1 MSLKSLEIKKNLHW
15 VGALDP
21 GLRVF
26 DIIMYTPYG
35 TTYNSYVLKGSEKT
49 VLFETV
55 KDKTFDQY
63 IERLKDLEIDLNTV
77 DYIVISHT
85 EPDHAGSVE
94 KMLDLAPNAKIV
106 ASERAVTFLK
116 EIVNRDFEYTTVE
129 DGDTLSLGDKT
140 LEFYSV
146 PMLHWPDTIY
156 TYIKEDKTLVTCD
169 SFGSHYSNEKI
180 VNTLN
185 EEEEKN
191 YLDALRYY
199 YDNIMGPFKPFVV
212 TAVDKIRDLDID
224 VICPGHGPVLTEN
237 PRRIVDLYYKWSSE
251 EQLVLEKEVTICYVS
266 AYGYTKTVADTV
278 KDYIEKN
285 TDYKV
290 NTFDLVDSKL
300 EEVMPKV
307 INSQGIILGT
317 PTILGD
323 ALPPIWNILMSLNP
337 VIHGGKVASVFG
349 SYGWSGEGTEN
360 LMERLKQLRMVTIE
374 PLAVNFKPSHE
385 EIGYINQYADKFVE
399 KLKHTFSKK
408 KGKKRFKC
416 VICNE
421 IFDGDEPPQVCP
433 ACGAKEDQFI
443 EVYEE
448 EILYHK
454 DTNEHYV
461 VVGNGGAGFYAA
473 DAIRKRNNTCDI
485 TMISDES
492 ELTYYRPALSDGL
505 NEVLGKDFFIADKKW
520 YEENNIKVRLETRVD
535 KVNDKDSTLSIG
547 NETLKYDKL
556 IIATGSSN
564 FIPPIAGHDFDNVY
578 TLRNKK
584 HLETI
589 KVATDK
595 AKKVVVI
602 GGGLLGLEAAWE
614 FKLKGL
620 EVVVAEAMDNI
631 LCRQLDTE
639 GSAILRSCIEEDAK
653 VTVMTG
659 VAVESIEKANGTT
672 NVVFKD
678 GNKID
683 CDMVVF
689 SIGVRSNIGIA
700 KDTSLDVERGI
711 VVNRNMKT
719 SVDNIFACGDVAQIE
734 NAVLA
739 IWPTAIE
746 MGRIAG
752 ANACGDE
759 IEFENES
766 YPVSLDAMEAK
777 VFTLGN
783 IQNYDGELSL
793 KDPKN
798 KIYKKLF
805 MKDDKLVGAILINDM
820 SSTVKVMR
828 LMGQGANTNEV
839 AKEHII

>member
-1 MSLKSLEIKKNLHW
+1 MSLKSLEIKNNLYW

-49 VLFETV
+49 ALFETV
-55 KDKTFDQY
+55 KDKTFEQY
-63 IERLKDLEIDLNTV
+63 KERLVDLGIDLKTV
-77 DYIVISHT
+77 DYIVVSHT

-106 ASERAVTFLK
+106 GSERAVTFLK
-116 EIVNRDFEYTTVE
+116 EIVNRDFEYILVE

-180 VNTLN
+180 LNNLN
-185 EEEEKN
+185 EEEEAN
-191 YLDALRYY
+191 YLEALKYY
-199 YDNIMGPFKPFVV
+199 YDNIMGPFKPFVL
-212 TAVDKIRDLDID
+212 TAIDKIRNLDID
-224 VICPGHGPVLTEN
+224 IICPGHGPVLTEN
-237 PRRIVDLYYKWSSE
+237 PRRIVDLYEKWSTE
-251 EQLVLEKEVTICYVS
+251 EQLVLEKEVSICYVS
-266 AYGYTKTVADTV
+266 AYGYTRTVAEQA

-285 TDYKV
+285 SDYKV
-290 NTFDLVDSKL
+290 NIFDLVDSKL

-307 INSQGIILGT
+307 IHSQGLLLGT

-349 SYGWSGEGTEN
+349 SYGWSGEGTDN
-360 LMERLKQLRMVTIE
+360 LMERLKQLRMSTIE
-374 PLAVNFKPSHE
+374 PLAINFKPSDD
-385 EIGYINQYADKFVE
+385 EIGYINQYADKFIE

-421 IFDGDEPPQVCP
+421 VFDGDEPPQICP

-448 EILYHK
+448 EITFHK

-461 VVGNGGAGFYAA
+461 VVGNGGAGYYAA

-485 TMISDES
+485 TMITDEA

-505 NEVLGKDFFIADKKW
+505 NEALGKDFYVAKDSW
-520 YEENNIKVRLETRVD
+520 YEENNIKVRLNTKVD
-535 KVNDKDSTLSIG
+535 KINDKESTLTLG

-556 IIATGSSN
+556 ILANGSSN
-564 FIPPIAGHDFDNVY
+564 FIPPIAGHDLDNIY

-584 HLETI
+584 HLDNI
-589 KVATDK
+589 KEATDK

-620 EVVVAEAMDNI
+620 EVVVVEAMDTI
-631 LCRQLDTE
+631 LSRQLDSE
-639 GSAILRSCIEEDAK
+639 GSQILRRCIEEDAK

-659 VAVESIEKANGTT
+659 VAVDSIEKSGNVT

-678 GNKID
+678 GTKVD

-700 KDTSLDVERGI
+700 KDTSLEVERGI
-711 VVNRNMKT
+711 VVDRNMKT

-734 NAVLA
+734 GKVLA

-746 MGRIAG
+746 MGRVAG
-752 ANACGDE
+752 ANAAGDNV
-759 IEFENES
+759 EFMNEN

-777 VFTLGN
+777 VFTLGDIN
-783 IQNYDGELSL
+783 DYDGELSL

-805 MKDDKLVGAILINDM
+805 MKDDKLVGAILINDI
-820 SSTVKVMR
+820 SCTVKVMR
-828 LMGQGANTNEV
+828 LMNQGASTSEV

>member
-21 GLRVF
+21 DLRVF

-35 TTYNSYVLKGSEKT
+35 TTYNSYVLKGSKKT

-77 DYIVISHT
+77 DYIVVSHT

-94 KMLDLAPNAKIV
+94 RMLDLAPNAKIV

-116 EIVNRDFEYTTVE
+116 EIVNRDFEYITVE

-185 EEEEKN
+185 EEEENN

-505 NEVLGKDFFIADKKW
+505 NEVLGKDFYIADKKW
-520 YEENNIKVRLETRVD
+520 YEDNNIIVRLETRVD

-614 FKLKGL
+614 FRLKGL

-639 GSAILRSCIEEDAK
+639 GSAILSRCIEDDAK

-659 VAVESIEKANGTT
+659 VAVESIEKANGKT

-683 CDMVVF
+683 CDIVVF

-700 KDTSLDVERGI
+700 KNTSLEVERGI
-711 VVNRNMKT
+711 VVNKNMKT

-734 NAVLA
+734 NSVLA

-759 IEFENES
+759 IEFENEC

-783 IQNYDGELSL
+783 IQDYDGELCL

-805 MKDDKLVGAILINDM
+805 IKDDKLVGAILINDM

-828 LMGQGANTNEV
+828 LMAQDASTSEV
-839 AKEHII
+839 ANEHII